1 MGSVNGLTNEG
12 QTQFFY
18 NVTMPS
24 LAVQS
29 GGINTAGNLSV
40 SRSAP
45 TGDGNVTTSIT
56 NSGQDGFSSLYLQ
69 TTNQTINE
77 TGQLYVGQQNGLT
90 LMTRTNHPIQFKAYS
105 DQPLTT
111 VPTSMKILSNTTRD
125 VEIYTPLKI
134 KSTTATVIDNGLVI
148 NGVLKVDEIRMTDT
162 ETLPSDGVMI
172 TAINGR
178 ELFKVSNTNTT
189 STENLVGLK
198 NIEAVANLTVGGTS
212 NFGNNTASISNT
224 GQILGTS
231 LGISGD
237 VIIQGSLAVGGLLN
251 TMSFYP
257 MKPYASCLITTT
269 GGTVS
274 LFNYGYVNL
283 TTANLTRV
291 GTNNKAYM
299 LTFPTVHPNGT
310 NYAVMAVP
318 YTSSSASWDSTL
330 TNDYICTTKRES
342 NNGMSVWCRRP
353 GQAPAQGIIDGSFY
367 VYTVP

>member
-1 MGSVNGLTNEG
+1 M
-12 QTQFFY
+12 
-18 NVTMPS
+18 
-24 LAVQS
+24 
-29 GGINTAGNLSV
+29 
-40 SRSAP
+40 
-45 TGDGNVTTSIT
+45 
-56 NSGQDGFSSLYLQ
+56 
-69 TTNQTINE
+69 
-77 TGQLYVGQQNGLT
+77 
-90 LMTRTNHPIQFKAYS
+90 
-105 DQPLTT
+105 
-111 VPTSMKILSNTTRD
+111 
-125 VEIYTPLKI
+125 
-134 KSTTATVIDNGLVI
+134 
-148 NGVLKVDEIRMTDT
+148 
-162 ETLPSDGVMI
+162 
-172 TAINGR
+172 
-178 ELFKVSNTNTT
+178 
-189 STENLVGLK
+189 
-198 NIEAVANLTVGGTS
+198 ANLTVGGTS

-237 VIIQGSLAVGGLLN
+237 TIIQGSLAVGGLLN

-318 YTSSSASWDSTL
+318 YTSSSASWDYT
-330 TNDYICTTKRES
+330 TNTDYICTTKRES
-342 NNGMSVWCRRP
+342 NNGMSVWCRRL
-353 GQAPAQGIIDGSFY
+353 GQAPGVGIIDGSFY